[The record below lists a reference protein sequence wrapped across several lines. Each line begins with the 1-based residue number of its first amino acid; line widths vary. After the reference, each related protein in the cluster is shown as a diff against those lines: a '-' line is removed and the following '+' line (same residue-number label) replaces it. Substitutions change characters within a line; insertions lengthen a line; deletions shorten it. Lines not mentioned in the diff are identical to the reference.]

1 MFFFFLFS
9 FKKKK
14 NISFKVCAKREI
26 VLKLPHGGRNFRI
39 SVQFSR
45 KKLKGNFFYIKFFFN
60 NLIENFLEIYY
71 SNRNIITF
79 ANF

>member
-9 FKKKK
+9 FKKK

-45 KKLKGNFFYIKFFFN
+45 KELKGNYIKFFFN